1 MIRYDFTCTYC
12 NFKWDSVSTPANVY
26 KKSCPKCSDT
36 KLIVREWNR
45 SRIDY
50 YYGAP
55 PFPEPEESDANESD
69 LMGIDES
76 FNPFDY
82 GAID

>member
-12 NFKWDSVSTPANVY
+12 NFKWDLISTPANVY
-26 KKSCPKCSDT
+26 KKACAKCGDT

-45 SRIDY
+45 SKIDY
-50 YYGAP
+50 YFGAP
-55 PFPEPEESDANESD
+55 DFPEESDA
-69 LMGIDES
+69 DETTGTDGS

-82 GAID
+82 EIAD

>member
-12 NFKWDSVSTPANVY
+12 NFRWDAISTPANVY
-26 KKSCPKCSDT
+26 KQSCPKCHDR

-45 SRIDY
+45 SKIDY

-55 PFPEPEESDANESD
+55 DFPEPEESNGDESD
-69 LMGIDES
+69 LMGTDGS

-82 GAID
+82 GFTD